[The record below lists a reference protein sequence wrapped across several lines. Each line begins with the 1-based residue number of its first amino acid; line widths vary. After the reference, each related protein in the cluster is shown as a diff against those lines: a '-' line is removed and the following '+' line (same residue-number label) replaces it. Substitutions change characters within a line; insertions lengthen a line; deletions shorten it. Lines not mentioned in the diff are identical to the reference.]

1 MARNHYNLSGV
12 RHMEWLLLVL
22 FGWLFGRALLSLSK
36 PERRAV
42 RKGYHAFRAFTAKR
56 RSSRLYHFLRLLD

>member
-1 MARNHYNLSGV
+1 
-12 RHMEWLLLVL
+12 MEWLLLVL

-36 PERRAV
+36 PERRVVRKTYHAV
-42 RKGYHAFRAFTAKR
+42 RALTTKR